1 MGKYKDVL
9 VRKLEQEEKDE
20 NEQARLRKETGIK
33 NQAYRL
39 KERSLRSYVT
49 SALYGAGYVL
59 YMGLAFLGVLAVL
72 HPESRAILITII
84 RNMLPG

>member
-33 NQAYRL
+33 NRAYQL
-39 KERSLRSYVT
+39 KERSLQSYAK
-49 SALYGAGYVL
+49 SALYGAGYAL
-59 YMGLAFLGVLAVL
+59 YMGLAILGVLAVL
-72 HPESRAILITII
+72 HPESRAILIAIV
-84 RNMLPG
+84 RNMLP

>member
-33 NQAYRL
+33 NRAYQL
-39 KERSLRSYVT
+39 KERSLQSYAK
-49 SALYGAGYVL
+49 SALYGAGYAL
-59 YMGLAFLGVLAVL
+59 YMGLAFLGILAVL
-72 HPESRAILITII
+72 HPESRAILIAIV

>member
-33 NQAYRL
+33 TRL
-39 KERSLRSYVT
+39 T
-49 SALYGAGYVL
+49 G
-59 YMGLAFLGVLAVL
+59 
-72 HPESRAILITII
+72 
-84 RNMLPG
+84 